1 MYSSLFL
8 PLDIYTYK
16 FHPLEALLFQC
27 FPFRRQKGEG
37 PSGGVFGS
45 LRSRAIRATRVE
57 PYMVMEQ
64 RERRDGLLRR
74 LLQPDMERLA
84 VQKNYTFFTLKVVG
98 AQFVLQFTYPATCEC

>member
-1 MYSSLFL
+1 MFCSFHAKALFFL
-8 PLDIYTYK
+8 REMLSHSMPSILLIVSPIGYLHCK
-16 FHPLEALLFQC
+16 FLRLEALLFS
-27 FPFRRQKGEG
+27 GEG

-84 VQKNYTFFTLKVVG
+84 VQKNYFSPSKL
-98 AQFVLQFTYPATCEC
+98 